1 MVRDSVDEP
10 WGFSVVRACVDEVWI
25 VGSCGQMVQHVR
37 DSIGNRGRN
46 HQDKVLGILYFS

>member
-10 WGFSVVRACVDEVWI
+10 WGFSVVRACVDEAWI

-46 HQDKVLGILYFS
+46 HQDKVLGILYFN